1 MLTPLAF
8 YGDASGTKRAELLP
22 ILAGSAAY
30 ALAEALKWPIGL
42 ERKLHRAKGFYGILC
57 GATLLGVALNFSSIN
72 PIKALFWSSV
82 VNGVAA
88 VPIMIMIMVMS
99 SNPKVIGTLKLPR
112 PQKMIGWVATSIMFL
127 VAAGMIASLGK

>member
-1 MLTPLAF
+1 
-8 YGDASGTKRAELLP
+8 
-22 ILAGSAAY
+22 
-30 ALAEALKWPIGL
+30 
-42 ERKLHRAKGFYGILC
+42 
-57 GATLLGVALNFSSIN
+57 VALNFSSIN